1 MAPFVYNLIMI
12 TAAASLFL
20 VLSLQD
26 NTPTAKVTISSIK
39 KDVVTGSVTVKLPE
53 GWHAYQNPPKSE
65 YENPLTFSTKTKG
78 LKLTKIS
85 YPAGKA
91 MKSSGNESL
100 VYEGEVKV
108 PFTGKIDK
116 ALKPAKGA
124 YTFEFEVAY
133 QICNDSTC
141 LPPSTLT
148 TKVTAKVSK

>member
-1 MAPFVYNLIMI
+1 MI

-20 VLSLQD
+20 VLGLQG
-26 NTPTAKVTISSIK
+26 NAPTANVTISSIK
-39 KDVVTGSVTVKLPE
+39 KDVVTGSVSVHLPE

-65 YENPLTFSTKTKG
+65 YENPLTFSAKTKG

-91 MKSSGNESL
+91 MTSSGNESL
-100 VYEGEVKV
+100 VYEGEVKI

-116 ALKPAKGA
+116 ALKPVKGA
-124 YTFEFEVAY
+124 YSFEFEIAY

-141 LPPSTLT
+141 LPPSTLK